1 MTQSKRTMLVCIAV
15 VLLGVALAVAF
26 ANPAFLLFLIPCM
39 LMMGVMVW
47 MMMGGVGGMGGRGK
61 R

>member
-1 MTQSKRTMLVCIAV
+1 MTHSKKTMWVCAAI
-15 VLLGVALAVAF
+15 VLLAVMLSVAF
-26 ANPAFLLFLIPCM
+26 SNSVFLLFLIPCM

-47 MMMGGVGGMGGRGK
+47 MMMGGMGGMGGRGK